1 MGWKIKMANKNK
13 LVDGVVVPLT
23 DEEQA
28 EYDANNTAWNEDAPN
43 RRMTELR
50 RQRNVLLAETDYM
63 ALSDVTMS
71 DVWATYRQA
80 LRDITTQTPSDDA
93 LSNITF
99 PTKPTE

>member
-1 MGWKIKMANKNK
+1 MANGNK
-13 LVDGVVVPLT
+13 MVDGQLVEMT

-28 EYDANNTAWNEDAPN
+28 EFDARNTAWANDAPN
-43 RRMTELR
+43 RRMAELR
-50 RQRNVLLAETDYM
+50 RQRDMLLAETDWM
-63 ALSDVTMS
+63 ANSDVTMS
-71 DVWATYRQA
+71 DAWTTYRQA